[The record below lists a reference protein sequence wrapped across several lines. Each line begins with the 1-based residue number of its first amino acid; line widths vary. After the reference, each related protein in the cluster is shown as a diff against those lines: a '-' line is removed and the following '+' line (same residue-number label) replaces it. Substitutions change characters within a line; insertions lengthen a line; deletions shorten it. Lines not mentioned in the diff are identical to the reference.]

1 MKRKV
6 SMIVWNE
13 FLNDARVLKEAE
25 TLQAA
30 GYAVTVHALKVKSET
45 SASETLV
52 SGVSVARA
60 QHLGRIGRFGRIIQK
75 LFLFKARNPAAASA
89 ASGSASSG
97 SSRIDKIP
105 FRRRFILVSRRAST
119 HFRLLRMLVASKPD
133 VVHAH
138 DVNTLLTAWLAARFT
153 GAKLVYDAHEI
164 STDREGYKSFRN
176 FVARVENFIM
186 PRASLTMTTT
196 DTRAKFFAR
205 AYGIKRP
212 LVLQNRPRFHEANAG
227 NRIREELGVADDVP
241 IVLYQGG
248 LQQGRGLDRIVD
260 AAKLVENANFV
271 FIGGGRMEQ
280 GLKAQVESLSLG
292 DRVHFIP
299 TVALA
304 KLPSYTVSADIG
316 VQAIENTCLNH
327 FSTDSNKLFEY
338 LIAGLPIVATNMPEI
353 RKIVQE
359 YNLGHLVPE
368 SDTVQLADAIQ
379 RLVDDAGSR
388 ERFAKNARTTARVL
402 NWEAQEKEFI
412 DAYKD
417 VVNVDQSQ
425 TSIGQSVED
434 TIP

>member
-1 MKRKV
+1 MAIKI
-6 SMIVWNE
+6 SMVVWNE
-13 FLNDARVLKEAE
+13 FVNDARVLKEAE
-25 TLQAA
+25 TLQLA
-30 GYAVTVHALKVKSET
+30 GFQVTVHALKVADTTLRRET
-45 SASETLV
+45 TPK
-52 SGVSVARA
+52 GVSVVRA
-60 QHLGRIGRFGRIIQK
+60 EH
-75 LFLFKARNPAAASA
+75 
-89 ASGSASSG
+89 
-97 SSRIDKIP
+97 
-105 FRRRFILVSRRAST
+105 FRRPKFVMRLMQKIF
-119 HFRLLRMLVASKPD
+119 LLRVRPTSDVSFPRAGAIRKVPLRRQIVLIVRRSMTHLRLIRLMLVAKPD
-133 VVHAH
+133 IVHAH
-138 DVNTLLTAWLAARFT
+138 DVNTLATAWVTAKLSR
-153 GAKLVYDAHEI
+153 AKLVYDAHEI

-176 FVARVENFIM
+176 LVARVEKFIM

-434 TIP
+434 PIP